1 MNNLLL
7 LIHLA
12 TTSASAQSN
21 EAPLAIPATPGDAPQ
36 VRPPGPPGPP
46 PVSADQ
52 LQALTRYREE
62 RLSIRG
68 ETEFHGGGSAVV
80 VGGGWGGYYR
90 PGPRGGVHVGWA
102 VPGLVLT
109 EPVVAEQ
116 SWAAYQGPQRLDA
129 PDFLRAAGET
139 ARADAL
145 EKDIHRAKVASYAW
159 LGVAGAGAVAA
170 VTGFMG
176 LGTTDDRD
184 LNMMFN
190 NLMVGGAGV
199 AAIGVVGSSF
209 PSGRARELSHD
220 LPASISLAEA
230 QAMAAKRNDAL
241 RQELN
246 LSPAQVWGVE
256 SQVR

>member
-1 MNNLLL
+1 M
-7 LIHLA
+7 
-12 TTSASAQSN
+12 
-21 EAPLAIPATPGDAPQ
+21 
-36 VRPPGPPGPP
+36 
-46 PVSADQ
+46 
-52 LQALTRYREE
+52 
-62 RLSIRG
+62 
-68 ETEFHGGGSAVV
+68 
-80 VGGGWGGYYR
+80 
-90 PGPRGGVHVGWA
+90 
-102 VPGLVLT
+102 
-109 EPVVAEQ
+109 
-116 SWAAYQGPQRLDA
+116 
-129 PDFLRAAGET
+129 
-139 ARADAL
+139 
-145 EKDIHRAKVASYAW
+145 
-159 LGVAGAGAVAA
+159 AA